1 MTDDIHAYEH
11 WLKKR
16 HKTTH
21 TESYYL
27 KLSQRQKSILKQLK
41 QAGDTLEFAKSHIRV
56 QDIVRFAATENVEFS
71 LFTKGNRR
79 IVVRGY
85 YNETPIG
92 HILKKLIDEKWKLSA
107 HTHPGMLE
115 NTLKASPND
124 ARFLLALG
132 QKQSVVLNQAG
143 RYKRFNVSG
152 VDL

>member
-1 MTDDIHAYEH
+1 MDDIYAYEN

-16 HKTTH
+16 IKTSH
-21 TESYYL
+21 SEGYYL
-27 KLSQRQKSILKQLK
+27 KLSQRQKSILKQLR
-41 QAGDTLEFAKSHIRV
+41 QPGDTLELAKPQIKI

-71 LFTKGNRR
+71 LFTKSNRR
-79 IVVRGY
+79 IVIRGY
-85 YNETPIG
+85 YNETPIE
-92 HILKKLIDEKWKLSA
+92 HILKKLIDEKWKFSA
-107 HTHPGMLE
+107 HTHPGTLE

-143 RYKRFNVSG
+143 RYKRFNLSG